1 MVVCLE
7 SAPGRH
13 ANVASPDSTI
23 SNKSKHIARHARAAL
38 LCGLGVFL
46 SLQVGLAVLIEY
58 RRPELRDPLYAP
70 RARRL
75 AERTHAGPVR
85 PLTVV
90 MLGSSR
96 TRFGFDPRG
105 VEQELVKRFAR
116 PVVVFNFGIDGSGPL
131 MELIHLKRLLVG
143 GVRPDL
149 VLIEVLPALLDGH
162 APCADLGRLSPE
174 RLWHHE
180 LALVERYAETDG
192 ERTAEWWQGWAVPWH
207 THRLKIAAWAA
218 PQLVPLNVRTGWFTS
233 ANDWGWAPPVEDH
246 SPAAHARAL
255 ETAHAMYIGKL
266 TGFQLGGVGCR
277 ALEEL
282 LEVCRE
288 EKIHAALVVMPEG
301 PVFRSWYP
309 SYAWGQIEIYVTE
322 LSREFDTPFVSAR
335 EWMAEEDFSDSHH
348 LLPDRAAVFSARLNR
363 EAIMPLLEEKK
374 SHP

>member
-70 RARRL
+70 KARRL

-116 PVVVFNFGIDGSGPL
+116 PVVV
-131 MELIHLKRLLVG
+131 
-143 GVRPDL
+143 
-149 VLIEVLPALLDGH
+149 
-162 APCADLGRLSPE
+162 
-174 RLWHHE
+174 
-180 LALVERYAETDG
+180 
-192 ERTAEWWQGWAVPWH
+192 
-207 THRLKIAAWAA
+207 
-218 PQLVPLNVRTGWFTS
+218 
-233 ANDWGWAPPVEDH
+233 
-246 SPAAHARAL
+246 
-255 ETAHAMYIGKL
+255 
-266 TGFQLGGVGCR
+266 
-277 ALEEL
+277 
-282 LEVCRE
+282 
-288 EKIHAALVVMPEG
+288 
-301 PVFRSWYP
+301 
-309 SYAWGQIEIYVTE
+309 
-322 LSREFDTPFVSAR
+322 
-335 EWMAEEDFSDSHH
+335 
-348 LLPDRAAVFSARLNR
+348 
-363 EAIMPLLEEKK
+363 
-374 SHP
+374 